1 MTIRAG
7 CCHMPPGEL
16 EPCLFM
22 FRQAERRGAVT
33 FQVVTLLASIE
44 VGSCGELT
52 LVLIFVA
59 VRTLRKL
66 KTVECV
72 LALRYVT
79 LRAVDCG
86 VLLQQRVRRARMFLH
101 PVGRRLETLNAVARR
116 TFSFVSALNELSV
129 VLVPVT
135 VRAFLE
141 CQGFLKVA
149 ASVAAQTIDCLMLAF
164 QRVFGFGVIELLA
177 YRLQRDLFPSARVM
191 A

>member
-1 MTIRAG
+1 MAA
-7 CCHMPPGEL
+7 GEL

-22 FRQAERRGAVT
+22 FRQAERGGAVA
-33 FQVVTLLASIE
+33 FQIVTLLASVE
-44 VGSCGELT
+44 VGSGGELA
-52 LVLIFVA
+52 LVLVFVA
-59 VRTLRKL
+59 VRALSKL

-72 LALRYVT
+72 LALRYVA

-86 VLLQQRVRRARMFLH
+86 VLLQQRVRRAGMFLH
-101 PVGRRLETLNAVARR
+101 AVGRRLETLNAVARR

-149 ASVAAQTIDCLMLAF
+149 ASVAAQTIDCLMFAF

-177 YRLQRDLFPSARVM
+177 YRLQGDLFPSARVM